1 MIERNKE
8 DYYSLTDIM
17 IRLKSFFGYLC
28 RKWWLFVIAC
38 VAGSGIGTIYYFV
51 QKPKYEA
58 VCTFILEEK
67 QSNMGGLSS
76 IASQFGFDV
85 GGMNGGGSLF
95 AGDNIL
101 DILRSKKVVQQV
113 LLSHTDRKE
122 SENNTL
128 ADLYLEFSGL
138 KKKWQTF
145 SPLAN
150 IRFSSTNA
158 SLSPVQDSVLN
169 IIYDAVLKKSL
180 VAERINKKGTII
192 KVQITA
198 TNDHFAKLMTERLVD
213 EASKMYLNIKT
224 GTAQASIGRM
234 QRRSDSLLALLN
246 NKSYVAAASQ
256 PLDANP
262 GIKAAIVPTEIA
274 MRDKTVIA
282 TLYTEVTK
290 NLEASKLLLSQ
301 QTPVIQLLDR
311 PGLSLYDNKKKL
323 FFLVII
329 GGLVSVVACLAFLG
343 VVYFLR
349 RHFLNKPWLLLN

>member
-1 MIERNKE
+1 MTERNKE

-17 IRLKSFFGYLC
+17 IRLKSFFGYL
-28 RKWWLFVIAC
+28 RMKWWLFVIAC
-38 VAGSGIGTIYYFV
+38 VAGSGLGTIYYFV
-51 QKPKYEA
+51 QKPRYEA

-67 QSNMGGLSS
+67 QSGMGGLSS

-101 DILRSKKVVQQV
+101 DILKSKKVVQQV
-113 LLSHTDRKE
+113 LLSQADRIE
-122 SENNTL
+122 SDNNTL

-145 SPLAN
+145 PLLAN
-150 IRFSSTNA
+150 VRFSNTNA

-198 TNDHFAKLMTERLVD
+198 TNGRFAKLMTERLVD
-213 EASKMYLNIKT
+213 EASKLYLNIKT
-224 GTAQASIGRM
+224 GTAQANIDRM

-256 PLDANP
+256 SLDANP

-301 QTPVIQLLDR
+301 QIPVIQILDK
-311 PGLSLYDNKKKL
+311 PGMSMYDHKKGRIFL
-323 FFLVII
+323 VVAGSMIGAFIAVVFISIAFFLKSICKVQ
-329 GGLVSVVACLAFLG
+329 
-343 VVYFLR
+343 
-349 RHFLNKPWLLLN
+349 KPA